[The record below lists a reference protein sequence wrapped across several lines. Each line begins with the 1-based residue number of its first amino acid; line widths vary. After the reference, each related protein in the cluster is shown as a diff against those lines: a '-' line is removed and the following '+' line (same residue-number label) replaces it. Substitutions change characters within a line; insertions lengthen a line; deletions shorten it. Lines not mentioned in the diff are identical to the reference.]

1 MLSSGIPSAVSLVQY
16 EDALSEVLDLE
27 MEEENHQTLE
37 QKEKE
42 TESIKRAG
50 DQIAKANIVKRENE
64 FVQQSVE
71 EVLQNIENV
80 KKQQELQQRITQAQA
95 EAQEKKKA
103 EEAAAK
109 KKPSDA
115 INVELSDSDKYFFDG
130 FTSYN

>member
-95 EAQEKKKA
+95 EAQEKKK
-103 EEAAAK
+103 
-109 KKPSDA
+109 S
-115 INVELSDSDKYFFDG
+115 
-130 FTSYN
+130 